1 MIIVYE
7 LQMKIIV
14 VMLTMKWKPWLWTH
28 IVHVC
33 VRSLQ
38 LNRIF
43 CAYYIDSWSNRFT
56 CICLKPYWTF
66 FIKTVLLSVFSLFIF
81 CFALFFF
88 KYKLDIVLSSI
99 FMRFTRQSI
108 CALHRYFSR
117 TYRSQWTNEIVSIC
131 FAVCLSSYFNE
142 FHITNYEKRK
152 DDAK

>member
-131 FAVCLSSYFNE
+131 FAVCLSSYFNK